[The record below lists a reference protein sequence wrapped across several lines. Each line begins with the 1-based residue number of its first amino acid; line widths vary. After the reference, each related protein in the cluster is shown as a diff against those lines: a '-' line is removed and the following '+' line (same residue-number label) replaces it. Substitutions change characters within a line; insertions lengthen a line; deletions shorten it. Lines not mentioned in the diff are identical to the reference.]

1 MDSSRILPSLNPC
14 SNGIPSDSHNRHISK
29 VGCGSL
35 NPCSNGIPSDCII
48 GNHNGYALRVL
59 ILVLM
64 EYPLTQLN
72 SIRVMKTKVLILVL
86 MEYPLTITVI
96 SSTDLYEVLILV
108 LMEYPLTSYERTR
121 SSSEKS

>member
-1 MDSSRILPSLNPC
+1 
-14 SNGIPSDSHNRHISK
+14 
-29 VGCGSL
+29 
-35 NPCSNGIPSDCII
+35 
-48 GNHNGYALRVL
+48 
-59 ILVLM
+59 M
-64 EYPLTQLN
+64 EYPLTLT
-72 SIRVMKTKVLILVL
+72 IGTYLKLVVGVLILVL